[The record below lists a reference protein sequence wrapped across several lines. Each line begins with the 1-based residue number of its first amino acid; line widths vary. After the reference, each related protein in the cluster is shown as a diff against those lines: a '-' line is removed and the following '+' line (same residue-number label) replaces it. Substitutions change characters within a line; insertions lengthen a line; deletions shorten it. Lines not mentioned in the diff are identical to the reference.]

1 MNAADFI
8 QSGLIESYC
17 LGFTSPDENAA
28 VEKMAAMYSEVQ
40 ELIEKTR
47 AGFSS
52 LLQPDIIPSPFVKTN
67 IMQEVYTQQAALHK
81 KFIPLMHQPHPFH
94 CYYDTAAA
102 NEIGEAA
109 ENFNNLLV
117 KELPST
123 REVINLA
130 VWARYDHEEETHT
143 NMREFI
149 AILEGSCDMFMGE
162 KKITYSCGE
171 IISIEPGI
179 PHHAVITSEKPMF
192 ALVQRQLF

>member
-28 VEKMAAMYSEVQ
+28 VEKMAAMCSEVQ
-40 ELIEKTR
+40 EEIEKTR
-47 AGFSS
+47 AGLSS
-52 LLQPDIIPSPFVKTN
+52 LLQPLISPSALVKTN
-67 IMQEVYTQQAALHK
+67 IMQTVYAQQAALHK

-102 NEIGEAA
+102 NEIEEAA
-109 ENFNNLLV
+109 EDFNNLLV

-130 VWARYDHEEETHT
+130 VWARYGPEEETHT
-143 NMREFI
+143 NMREYI
-149 AILEGSCDMFMGE
+149 AILEGSCDMHIGD
-162 KKITYSCGE
+162 KKMTYSCGE
-171 IISIEPGI
+171 IISIEPNI
-179 PHHAVITSEKPMF
+179 PHHAVITSKKPMF